1 MAGSLMTRK
10 VPAMLN
16 KMSEVQR
23 SMLQAAA
30 KREDRLLTSPANA
43 RAAVVKSLA
52 GKLIDAGWVKEV
64 EARG

>member
-1 MAGSLMTRK
+1 
-10 VPAMLN
+10 MLN